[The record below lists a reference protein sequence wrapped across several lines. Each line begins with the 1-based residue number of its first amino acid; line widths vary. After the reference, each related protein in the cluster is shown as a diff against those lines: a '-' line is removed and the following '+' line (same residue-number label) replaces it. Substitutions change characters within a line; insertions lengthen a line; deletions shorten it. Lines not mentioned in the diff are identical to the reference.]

1 MTTDTAFELAC
12 YELDF
17 ANKIWET
24 NDKARYH
31 LAESAYERAVELRN
45 TYFPD
50 EPNAD
55 LTENTPF

>member
-1 MTTDTAFELAC
+1 MTTDTAFELAL

-24 NDKARYH
+24 NDKARFH
-31 LAESAYERAVELRN
+31 LAESAYKRAVELRN

-50 EPNAD
+50 EPNAE
-55 LTENTPF
+55 LTEDTPF